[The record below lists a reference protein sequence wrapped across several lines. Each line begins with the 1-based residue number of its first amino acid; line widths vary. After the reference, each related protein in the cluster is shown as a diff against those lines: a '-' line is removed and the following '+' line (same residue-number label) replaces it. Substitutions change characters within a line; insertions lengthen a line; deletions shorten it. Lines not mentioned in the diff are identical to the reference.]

1 MLGDTMRRH
10 RLAAGLSQE
19 RLGLRAGVDRTYVSE
34 IERDLKS
41 PTVDMLIRLCRVMN
55 ARPSEILAEIED
67 SYRLKRRKKA

>member
-1 MLGDTMRRH
+1 MLGDVIRRH

-19 RLGLRAGVDRTYVSE
+19 RLALRAGVDRGYVSE
-34 IERDLKS
+34 IELERKS

>member
-1 MLGDTMRRH
+1 MLGDVMRRH

-19 RLGLRAGVDRTYVSE
+19 RLGFRADVDRTSVSN
-34 IERDLKS
+34 IERDRKS
-41 PTVDMLIRLCRVMN
+41 PTVDTLIHLCRAMN

>member
-10 RLAAGLSQE
+10 RLAAGLRQE
-19 RLGLRAGVDRTYVSE
+19 RLGLRVGVDRTYVSE

>member
-1 MLGDTMRRH
+1 MRRH

-19 RLGLRAGVDRTYVSE
+19 RLGFRADVDRTSVSN
-34 IERDLKS
+34 IERDRKS
-41 PTVDMLIRLCRVMN
+41 PTVDTLIRLCRAMN

>member
-1 MLGDTMRRH
+1 MLGDTIRRH

-55 ARPSEILAEIED
+55 AKPSEILAEIED
-67 SYRLKRRKKA
+67 SYRLKRRKNA

>member
-19 RLGLRAGVDRTYVSE
+19 RLGLQAGVDRTYVSE

>member
-1 MLGDTMRRH
+1 MLGDTIRRH

-19 RLGLRAGVDRTYVSE
+19 RLALQAGVDRTSVSN

-41 PTVDMLIRLCRVMN
+41 PTVDTLIRLCRVMN

>member
-1 MLGDTMRRH
+1 MLGDVMRRH

-34 IERDLKS
+34 LERDLKS
-41 PTVDMLIRLCRVMN
+41 PTVDMLIRLCRVMS

>member
-1 MLGDTMRRH
+1 MLGDVIRRH

-19 RLGLRAGVDRTYVSE
+19 RLGLHADVDRTSVSN

-41 PTVDMLIRLCRVMN
+41 PTVDTLIRLCRAMN

>member
-1 MLGDTMRRH
+1 MLGDVMRRH

-19 RLGLRAGVDRTYVSE
+19 RLGLRAGIDRTSVSN

-41 PTVDMLIRLCRVMN
+41 PTVDTLIRLCRVMN

>member
-1 MLGDTMRRH
+1 MLGDTIRRH

-19 RLGLRAGVDRTYVSE
+19 RLALQAGVDRTSVSN